1 MRRSRALLQRFF
13 HDPRFSLSD
22 VEVCYVDR
30 GAPMDES
37 CVSGDRIVSCSGYF
51 LEVSSP
57 AGVTP
62 VPFHRIRR
70 IRYQGRVV
78 WDYAS
83 REEPHLPDLPEGES
97 RRER

>member
-13 HDPRFSLSD
+13 HDSRFSMRD

-30 GAPMDES
+30 GVPMDES
-37 CVSGDRIVSCSGYF
+37 CVTGDRIVSCSGYF
-51 LEVSSP
+51 LEISTPV
-57 AGVTP
+57 GVTP

-83 REEPHLPDLPEGES
+83 REEDFPPGDSGGE
-97 RRER
+97 R